1 MLEFTKIL
9 VYLTEDNILINIC
22 IVGAEGR
29 MGRTLINQIAQ
40 NPQLQLVGAI
50 THKNSPMLGSVIAPT
65 ILLSDNLNSVINQS
79 DIIIDFSHPES
90 TLNTLE
96 CASIANCAV
105 VIGTTGFTDS
115 QKNEISV
122 YSNTIPVFFAAN
134 MSVGI
139 NLMYALLVTATRAL
153 GNSADIEIIEM
164 HHRNKIDSPSGT
176 ALKMGEIIAE
186 TLHRDLKAHAIFGRL
201 GQDGPRDQKTI
212 GFATLR
218 GGDVI
223 GDHTAIFADI
233 GERIEIT
240 HKATDRSTFAQGAL
254 RAATWLLNQP
264 PGLYGMNHVLG
275 FD

>member
-1 MLEFTKIL
+1 MLEFTHIL
-9 VYLTEDNILINIC
+9 VYLFEDNILINIC

-40 NPQLQLVGAI
+40 TPELQLVGAI
-50 THKNSPMLGSVIAPT
+50 THTNSQLLGTNVTPAIK
-65 ILLSDNLNSVINQS
+65 LSDDLNSVINQS
-79 DIIIDFSHPES
+79 NVIIDFSNPES

-96 CASIANCAV
+96 QASIANCAV

-115 QKNEISV
+115 QKGTISH
-122 YSNTIPVFFAAN
+122 YSQKIPVLFSAN
-134 MSVGI
+134 MSVGV
-139 NLMYALLVTATRAL
+139 NLMYALLAVATKAL

-164 HHRNKIDSPSGT
+164 HHRNKVDSPSGT
-176 ALKMGEIIAE
+176 ALKMGEVIAN
-186 TLHRDLKAHAIFGRL
+186 TLHRDLKAHAIFGRV

-254 RAATWLLNQP
+254 RAATWLFDQP